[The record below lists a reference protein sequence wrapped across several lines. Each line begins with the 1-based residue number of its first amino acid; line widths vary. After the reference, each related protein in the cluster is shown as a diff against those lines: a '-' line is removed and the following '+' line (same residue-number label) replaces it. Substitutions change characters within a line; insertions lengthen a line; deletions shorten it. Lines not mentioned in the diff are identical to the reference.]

1 MRLAII
7 AGLLATALA
16 APAHGDALRRTVA
29 PMTRADGRVCDLL
42 RAELGDTCKLVVRDG
57 NAAVY
62 QSRSRSG
69 SPAGIRRLVLAID
82 TGDTVLVGPAIDVLD
97 DQLESA
103 RPTLRAI
110 EVDGHPGVAL
120 DVVSTWRRGKAAE
133 RAESLVG
140 CMQSGAIWKCSLVD
154 VGSCDASLASDGSVT
169 TSCGATSTLAVT
181 SSVPTAALSPA
192 ARRYSVAFGSFQSS
206 QRSSSENSRL

>member
-1 MRLAII
+1 MRLSIL
-7 AGLLATALA
+7 AGLVATALA
-16 APAHGDALRRTVA
+16 GLAPQAHGDALRRTVA
-29 PMTRADGRVCDLL
+29 PMARADGAVCDLL
-42 RAELGDTCKLVVRDG
+42 RAELGDTCKRVARDG

-69 SPAGIRRLVLAID
+69 GPAGIRRLVLAID

-97 DQLESA
+97 DQLEPA

-140 CMQSGAIWKCSLVD
+140 CMQTGAIWKCSQVD
-154 VGSCDASLASDGSVT
+154 VGGCDAALASDGSVT
-169 TSCGATSTLAVT
+169 TSCGATSTLAVG
-181 SSVPTAALSPA
+181 L
-192 ARRYSVAFGSFQSS
+192 
-206 QRSSSENSRL
+206 

>member
-1 MRLAII
+1 MRLPIL
-7 AGLLATALA
+7 AGLAATALA
-16 APAHGDALRRTVA
+16 GLAAQAHAGAPRRTVV
-29 PMTRADGRVCDLL
+29 PMSRADGAVCDLL
-42 RAELGDTCKLVVRDG
+42 RAELGDTCKRVARDG

-69 SPAGIRRLVLAID
+69 GPAGIRRLVLAID

-133 RAESLVG
+133 RTESLVG
-140 CMQSGAIWKCSLVD
+140 CMQAGAIWKCSQVD
-154 VGSCDASLASDGSVT
+154 VGGCDASLASDGSVT
-169 TSCGATSTLAVT
+169 TSCGATSTLAID
-181 SSVPTAALSPA
+181 
-192 ARRYSVAFGSFQSS
+192 
-206 QRSSSENSRL
+206 

>member
-1 MRLAII
+1 MRLPVL
-7 AGLLATALA
+7 AGFAVLAATALA
-16 APAHGDALRRTVA
+16 APAHADGLRRTVA
-29 PMTRADGRVCDLL
+29 PMTRADGAVCELL
-42 RAELGDTCKLVVRDG
+42 RAELGDRCKRIAHDG

-69 SPAGIRRLVLAID
+69 GPAGIRRLVLAID

-110 EVDGHPGVAL
+110 EIDGHAGVAL
-120 DVVSTWRRGKAAE
+120 DVVATWRRGKAAE

-140 CMQSGAIWKCSLVD
+140 CMQSGAIWKCSQVD
-154 VGSCDASLASDGSVT
+154 VGGCDAALARDGSVT
-169 TSCGATSTLAVT
+169 TSCGTASTLAVGGGG
-181 SSVPTAALSPA
+181 A
-192 ARRYSVAFGSFQSS
+192 
-206 QRSSSENSRL
+206 